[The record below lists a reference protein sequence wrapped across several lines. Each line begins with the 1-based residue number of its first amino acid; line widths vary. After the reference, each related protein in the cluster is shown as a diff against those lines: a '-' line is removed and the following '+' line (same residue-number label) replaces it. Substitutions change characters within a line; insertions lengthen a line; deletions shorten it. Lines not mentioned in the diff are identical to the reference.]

1 MPDLSQVI
9 PQTVTPDSEDA
20 QVQQN
25 AQNQPSVQAQ
35 GQTQT
40 QGQAGN
46 SSTTVT
52 TQQATSTS
60 DEQTVN
66 TQQQTD
72 PIVTQNPDNE
82 QKGKVDG
89 EEAITENNQQTQ
101 PSKTVKQEQ
110 PNTSDIN
117 TDKTEENQPVDNQSE
132 QKNDTKKVSNVI
144 NGNKESENSTAEE
157 PLSPAE
163 YAKLKKEKL
172 EKAIKMSNVPEMVT
186 DIIDYAISTKT
197 SDIHIQPED
206 DRVDIRFRTD
216 GVLETVSFY
225 NKRFHPALVSRVK
238 IISNLK
244 IDEQR
249 IPQDGR
255 AQYVGETA
263 EGEEFE
269 ADLRVSTLPTVHGEK
284 IVMRIQDRS
293 QSIPPIESLGVR
305 GIGFQNVKEIVKAP
319 NGVILVSGPT
329 GSGKTTTLY
338 SILSE
343 LNKPDV
349 NIMTLEDPVEYQMRG
364 LSQCQIR
371 ADIGY
376 DFATGLRTALRQD
389 PDIIMIGEVRDHET
403 IEIAIRA
410 ALTGHLVLSTIHTNS
425 AIETITRI
433 RDMGVEN
440 FLITSAVKGIIAQRL
455 VRKVCPYCKEEYT
468 PEAHIFEDIKQ
479 NIQTL
484 PPNEKIDPSL
494 LQDIKLY
501 RGKGCEKCGGKG
513 FKGRLGLYEIL
524 LVGDGFREKLMQEIP
539 VQELE
544 NFAISEGM
552 TTLKQDGI
560 IKCLEGLTTIEEVY
574 RVAND

>member
-25 AQNQPSVQAQ
+25 AQNQPPVQVQ
-35 GQTQT
+35 VQTQT
-40 QGQAGN
+40 QGQAGD
-46 SSTTVT
+46 SSTTAN
-52 TQQATSTS
+52 TQQATSTT
-60 DEQTVN
+60 DEQIVN

-72 PIVTQNPDNE
+72 SVVTQNLDNG
-82 QKGKVDG
+82 QNPSNPNTTD
-89 EEAITENNQQTQ
+89 TENNQQAQQSETG
-101 PSKTVKQEQ
+101 KQGQ
-110 PNTSDIN
+110 QNSSDAN
-117 TDKTEENQPVDNQSE
+117 ADKAEGNQAVENQSE
-132 QKNDTKKVSNVI
+132 QKNDTEKVSNVI
-144 NGNKESENSTAEE
+144 NGNKESENTTSEE
-157 PLSPAE
+157 PISPVE

-216 GVLETVSFY
+216 GVLETVSHY

-305 GIGFQNVKEIVKAP
+305 GIGFHNVKEIVKAP

-389 PDIIMIGEVRDHET
+389 PDIIMIGEIRDHET

-455 VRKVCPYCKEEYT
+455 VRKICPYCKEAYT
-468 PEAHIFEDIKQ
+468 PEPHIFEDIKQ

-484 PPNEKIDPSL
+484 PPNEEIDPAL

-501 RGKGCEKCGGKG
+501 RGKGCDKCGGKG